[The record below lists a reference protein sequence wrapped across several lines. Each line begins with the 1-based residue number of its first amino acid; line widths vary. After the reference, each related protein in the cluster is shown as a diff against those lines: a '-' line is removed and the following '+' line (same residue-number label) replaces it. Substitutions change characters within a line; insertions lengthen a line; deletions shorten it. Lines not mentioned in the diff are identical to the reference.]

1 MKVLVAYDGT
11 LRSDEALAYGIERA
25 REGKD
30 ELIVLHV
37 FNRGLFAGYD
47 AHPFAEHRA
56 RQEALGR
63 LAEAGAALKASGVRY
78 RVVEEEGMPG
88 DVTMEFARAE
98 KVDLLICPPR
108 MRGLVKRFKKLM
120 RESGKE
126 ATGSEIL
133 DDKNRLRLTAAG
145 IKA

>member
-1 MKVLVAYDGT
+1 
-11 LRSDEALAYGIERA
+11 
-25 REGKD
+25 
-30 ELIVLHV
+30 
-37 FNRGLFAGYD
+37 
-47 AHPFAEHRA
+47 
-56 RQEALGR
+56 
-63 LAEAGAALKASGVRY
+63 
-78 RVVEEEGMPG
+78 
-88 DVTMEFARAE
+88 MEFARAE